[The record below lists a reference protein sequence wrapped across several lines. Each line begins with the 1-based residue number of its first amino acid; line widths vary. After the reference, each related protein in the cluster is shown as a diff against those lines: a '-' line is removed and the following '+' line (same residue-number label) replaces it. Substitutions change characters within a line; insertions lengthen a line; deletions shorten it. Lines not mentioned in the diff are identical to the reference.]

1 VNAVL
6 RVASWAALAGTIC
19 PSAWYLAGRMPLERA
34 NALLLAATVAWF
46 LLAGWRQQRLARSA
60 EDQMPN

>member
-6 RVASWAALAGTIC
+6 RLASWAALAGTIG
-19 PSAWYLAGRMPLERA
+19 PSVWYLAGRMPLERA

-46 LLAGWRQQRLARSA
+46 VLASWRQHRLARSA
-60 EDQMPN
+60 N